1 MYARDVADKRLTFG
15 VSGKLW
21 NRSLIMYDRETN
33 SDWSH
38 ILGKSMAGPLA
49 GTELTQVPSV
59 MTDWASWSKQHP
71 AGTVL
76 WMQRTSAEYKR
87 QFYRHP
93 VDFVLGIVRRGSA
106 VAWSFDE
113 LSRRGVIQDQLGDAA
128 VVVLYEANSVT
139 ARLFSRELE
148 GQTLTFTIDKQNRP
162 IDTETGTEWDPITG
176 RGLRGKLAGKHLQ
189 ALPAIVS
196 YSKAWSQ
203 FHPNSRFGPAQ

>member
-49 GTELTQVPSV
+49 GTELKQVPAV
-59 MTDWASWSKQHP
+59 MTDWASWSKHHP
-71 AGTVL
+71 AGTVI
-76 WMQRTSAEYKR
+76 WMPRTSAEYKR
-87 QFYRHP
+87 EFYRHP
-93 VDFVLGIVRRGSA
+93 ADFVLGIVNHGSA
-106 VAWSFDE
+106 VAWGFDE
-113 LSRRGVIQDQLGDAA
+113 LTRHNVIQDQLGDSA
-128 VVVLYEANSVT
+128 VVVLYDAASVT
-139 ARLFSRELE
+139 ARLYSRELD
-148 GQTLTFTIDKQNRP
+148 GQTLTFTPNKDNHP

-176 RGLRGKLAGKHLQ
+176 RGIRGKLAGKHLR

-203 FHPNSRFGPAQ
+203 FHPDSRFGRAQ